1 MGNSTGSPLIHHRTV
16 KDKRNNNIGLSGEES
31 GVARMRVFATRK
43 LPGPRF
49 EDLKR
54 LFDMKVFPEDRA
66 PMREELMEGIKGA
79 DGVLTTVADK
89 IDGEVMDA
97 SGRLKV
103 VSNVA
108 VGFDNIDLKAA
119 TERGIYAT
127 NTPGVLT
134 ETVADF
140 AWALMFAVGRRVV
153 EADKFTR
160 AGKWK
165 GWGPLLLCG
174 GDIYG
179 KTLGIVGLGRIGS
192 SVARRAT
199 GFDMRVLYSD
209 IVRRKALEREL
220 GIEYVSLERLL
231 SESDFVTL
239 HVNLTPQTRHMI
251 GEKELGL
258 MKETAYLINTAR
270 GPIVDEK
277 ALIKALKE
285 NRIAGAGLDVFEME
299 PVSPSN
305 PLMELD
311 NVVVAPHI
319 ASGSVETRIKM
330 TNMAIENLT
339 AVLQG
344 KVPPNLVNSDVLKVR
359 PLA

>member
-1 MGNSTGSPLIHHRTV
+1 M
-16 KDKRNNNIGLSGEES
+16 
-31 GVARMRVFATRK
+31 ARIRVFATRK
-43 LPGPRF
+43 LPGPG
-49 EDLKR
+49 LKNLR
-54 LFDMKVFPEDRA
+54 KLFSVRAFPEDRA
-66 PMREELMEGIKGA
+66 PTREELIEGVKER
-79 DGVLTTVADK
+79 DGILTTVADK

-97 SGRLKV
+97 SDRLKV

-140 AWALMFAVGRRVV
+140 AWALMFAVARRVV

-160 AGKWK
+160 AGEWK
-165 GWGPLLLCG
+165 GWGPLLMCG

-179 KTLGIVGLGRIGS
+179 KSLGIVGLGRIGS
-192 SVARRAT
+192 AVAKRAR
-199 GFDMRVLYSD
+199 GFDMRVMYHD
-209 IVRRKALEREL
+209 IVRKEALEEEL
-220 GIEYVSLERLL
+220 GLEYVSLEKLL

-251 GEKELGL
+251 GEKELSL

-270 GPIVDEK
+270 GPVVDER
-277 ALIKALKE
+277 ALIKALRE
-285 NRIAGAGLDVFEME
+285 GTIAGAGLDVFEKE
-299 PVSPSN
+299 PVSPRN
-305 PLMELD
+305 PLMEFN
-311 NVVVAPHI
+311 NVVVAPHA

-344 KVPPNLVNSDVLKVR
+344 RVPPNLVNKDVLKVR